1 MEGQTNSEIITLTI
15 GSERVAKKL
24 NLKAQVK
31 KDFLNLFTILKNSSN
46 LDISRIY
53 KMGDISKV
61 ANTL

>member
-1 MEGQTNSEIITLTI
+1 VEGQTNSEIITLTI